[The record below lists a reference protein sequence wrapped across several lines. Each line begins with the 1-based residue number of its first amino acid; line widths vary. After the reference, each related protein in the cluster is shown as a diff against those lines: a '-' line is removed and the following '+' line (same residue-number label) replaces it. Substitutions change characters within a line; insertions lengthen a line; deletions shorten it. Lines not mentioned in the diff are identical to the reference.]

1 MVMQESRLKV
11 ADNSGPR
18 ELLVIRVM
26 GGSKVKYGNIGDI
39 VVGTVKKAIPN
50 SNIPEGKVVKAV
62 IVRSV
67 EGVRRKDG
75 SYIKFDDNACVLIKD
90 DKSPIGTRVLGPVAR
105 ELRDKDFMK
114 IVSLENEVIIISG
127 KDKGKEGKIIKT
139 LRKEDRVVV
148 EGINIVKKHL
158 KPRYTN
164 ETGTIQETEAPI
176 HVSNVKKVE
185 EKVKSAKTSKKKAS

>member
-1 MVMQESRLKV
+1 M
-11 ADNSGPR
+11 
-18 ELLVIRVM
+18 
-26 GGSKVKYGNIGDI
+26 KVKVGDQ
-39 VVGTVKKAIPN
+39 VK
-50 SNIPEGKVVKAV
+50 
-62 IVRSV
+62 
-67 EGVRRKDG
+67 
-75 SYIKFDDNACVLIKD
+75 
-90 DKSPIGTRVLGPVAR
+90 
-105 ELRDKDFMK
+105 
-114 IVSLENEVIIISG
+114 IIAG

-164 ETGTIQETEAPI
+164 ETGAIQETEAPI

>member
-1 MVMQESRLKV
+1 M
-11 ADNSGPR
+11 
-18 ELLVIRVM
+18 
-26 GGSKVKYGNIGDI
+26 KVKVGDQ
-39 VVGTVKKAIPN
+39 VK
-50 SNIPEGKVVKAV
+50 
-62 IVRSV
+62 
-67 EGVRRKDG
+67 
-75 SYIKFDDNACVLIKD
+75 
-90 DKSPIGTRVLGPVAR
+90 
-105 ELRDKDFMK
+105 
-114 IVSLENEVIIISG
+114 IIAG

-164 ETGTIQETEAPI
+164 EAGSIQETEAPI